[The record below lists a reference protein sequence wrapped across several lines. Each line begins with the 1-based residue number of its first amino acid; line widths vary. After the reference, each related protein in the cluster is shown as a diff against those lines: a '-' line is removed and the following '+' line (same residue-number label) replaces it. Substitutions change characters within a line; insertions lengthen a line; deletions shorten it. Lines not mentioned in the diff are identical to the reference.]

1 MITASAA
8 PKVLDSTP
16 TATPGTGAPGT
27 ATPSTP
33 GFDSILMLQ
42 NLAGTA
48 ETGTL
53 EAADTTDLLGLDETD
68 EEEETGEE
76 LEASLA
82 FLSALIAATTPRGG
96 SAGDMSADSGGQGS
110 RDADLPPAPAKI
122 AAEFLAAATLLQ
134 GGEGEEVTDL
144 LAGLTP
150 VKPEAAES
158 QENDQQIQ
166 RTAEMLA
173 QLQRQSAVDSDKP
186 VVTTHVR
193 DPRWA
198 DDFSNRMAMMVR
210 AGESTASLQL
220 TPVDLGPVEINV
232 SVKDG
237 QATIHF
243 GASQAET
250 RALLEASLP
259 KLREML
265 ASQGFNLLD
274 ASVSSG
280 FSRSQH
286 ANSPSRGQG
295 DGASGESETSTT
307 EARSVRA
314 LGMLDLYA

>member
-1 MITASAA
+1 VINASAA
-8 PKVLDSTP
+8 PKALDSTP
-16 TATPGTGAPGT
+16 AATPGGG
-27 ATPSTP
+27 TPSAP

-48 ETGTL
+48 ETGSL
-53 EAADTTDLLGLDETD
+53 EAVDTADLLGLDETD
-68 EEEETGEE
+68 EDEDNADE

-82 FLSALIAATTPRGG
+82 FLSALITATTPRN

-110 RDADLPPAPAKI
+110 AGSGELPRAPARI
-122 AAEFLAAATLLQ
+122 AAEFLQAATELLD
-134 GGEGEEVTDL
+134 GRGEETPDL
-144 LAGLTP
+144 TAGLTP
-150 VKPEAAES
+150 VKSETAEARADANN
-158 QENDQQIQ
+158 QMN
-166 RTAEMLA
+166 RAAEMLT
-173 QLQRQSAVDSDKP
+173 QLQRQAAADSDKP

-198 DDFSNRMAMMVR
+198 DDFSNRMAVMVR

-220 TPVDLGPVEINV
+220 TPVDLGPVEVNV
-232 SVKDG
+232 TVKDG
-237 QATIHF
+237 NATILF

-265 ASQGFNLLD
+265 AAQGFNLLD

-280 FSRSQH
+280 FSRSQPQ
-286 ANSPSRGQG
+286 ASPSRGSGG
-295 DGASGESETSTT
+295 DAGVESETSTT